1 MRFIGRVVGMAVLV
15 GVAVW
20 LGLWWWAESQMRDG
34 FAKWTAQLHEQNG
47 ITVSYARMSRGFS
60 PLAASVTLS
69 NMRVVIQP
77 DPNQPP
83 VSLTLPSFGM
93 EIDAARPRVLRY
105 SLPGQI
111 SIDTPRADVAVTFGS
126 IALTQQIDLD
136 ALADKAIDPFKASDF
151 SASNINLLASGGSLL
166 LLHIDSISSHA
177 TINRAAGASGTALNW
192 SEDLKNI
199 ALSPLL
205 TRLGSVPFGGSI
217 TELAVGL
224 NVSGPL
230 PADWEALARQANAA
244 PAGGMAARGKA
255 VLQAAQGW
263 AAQGG
268 NASASLKLVAGPST
282 LNASGNVKFDNAAQP
297 SGSVDVS
304 ADHLD
309 AFSAAI
315 LNAYPQMQGM
325 ISKIQAQLSPYLSSS
340 AAGGQTLGMH
350 VVYGGG
356 ALSINGEKIS
366 DLAPIDW
373 NALENPP
380 APTPQ
385 APGDG
390 SGAAAP

>member
-297 SGSVDVS
+297 SGSADVS